1 MINSWQGLMM
11 HAGEFEEG
19 GEFGLLRESENGSST
34 QDGTVRIA
42 RKLNC
47 ILRIYSDKG
56 DRKIRQ
62 NTLKNRTVALH
73 LRYVSAPTVRNG
85 TSRDLQIKSKYYF
98 GISEINTDRF
108 DKNWL

>member
-1 MINSWQGLMM
+1 MM

-19 GEFGLLRESENGSST
+19 GEFGLLRDFMGLSPTESENGSST

>member
-1 MINSWQGLMM
+1 M
-11 HAGEFEEG
+11 
-19 GEFGLLRESENGSST
+19 SST
-34 QDGTVRIA
+34 QDGTVRIVW
-42 RKLNC
+42 KLNC

-62 NTLKNRTVALH
+62 NTLEDRTVALP
-73 LRYVSAPTVRNG
+73 LRYVSTPTVRNG
-85 TSRDLQIKSKYYF
+85 TSRDLQMKSEHYF